1 MTSKSGWCSVAP
13 GTVHTEQQH
22 RACRSSLCRCEEY
35 GGHERPR
42 KPAPLSLSEHFG
54 CDNESGPE
62 GALTPV
68 VPALD
73 RHHLARGSADR
84 G

>member
-1 MTSKSGWCSVAP
+1 MTTLGGWCQPAP
-13 GTVHTEQQH
+13 GCTHTEREH
-22 RACRSSLCRCEEY
+22 VACRSLVCRCEAF

-73 RHHLARGSADR
+73 QHTSLEGSASR